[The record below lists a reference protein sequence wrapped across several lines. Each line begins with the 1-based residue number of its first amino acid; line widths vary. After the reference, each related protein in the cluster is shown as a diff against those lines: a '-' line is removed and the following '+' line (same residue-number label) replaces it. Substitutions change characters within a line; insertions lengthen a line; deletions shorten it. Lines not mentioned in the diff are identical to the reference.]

1 VSRFERWAVW
11 TTSLLTVVTGF
22 AYVWMKYGLAPAE
35 PWAVINHPLQ
45 PAVLKAHIVVSPLL
59 LFAIGM
65 ITTRH
70 IWRHWRSG
78 MARGRRSGVTTVLAT
93 APMVLSGYLIQVV
106 TAAPLLAAVQWI
118 HIGTGV
124 AFAVGLGV
132 HQVVVRKG
140 NGEQGAGSGP
150 RPAAPPDVPPAS
162 SRSPLPAPRSP

>member
-11 TTSLLTVVTGF
+11 TTSLLTAATGLV
-22 AYVWMKYGLAPAE
+22 YVWMKYGLEPVE

-59 LFAIGM
+59 LFALGM
-65 ITTRH
+65 ITIRH

-78 MARGRRSGVTTVLAT
+78 MAWGRRSGVTAVLAT

-106 TAAPLLAAVQWI
+106 TAAPLLAAAQWT

-124 AFAVGLGV
+124 VFAVGLGV

-140 NGEQGAGSGP
+140 SGERGAGNG
-150 RPAAPPDVPPAS
+150 RNPA
-162 SRSPLPAPRSP
+162 